1 MIYLFGYK
9 RLDRIGAIS
18 EVKMLDK
25 LIKYFVSETK
35 GYITKTQLVK
45 FIYLADLYAVK
56 WTGKPLTDLD
66 WCYYYYGPWNEAIDK
81 ALDEMNGVDIIQED
95 QGNATLIKPI
105 SLEAMKQDVDFPEG
119 LRLMLN
125 NIKKEWA
132 GSNKIDELLD
142 YVYQTAPMI
151 EVKDH
156 YQPEEKVRL
165 DLYKEREKLLNEL
178 GG

>member
-1 MIYLFGYK
+1 MIYLYGH
-9 RLDRIGAIS
+9 RCRDDIGAVLG
-18 EVKMLDK
+18 VKMLDK
-25 LIKYFVSETK
+25 LIKYFVCETK

-66 WCYYYYGPWNEAIDK
+66 WRYYHYGPWNEAIDK
-81 ALDEMNGVDIIQED
+81 ALADMEGVEIFQED

-105 SLEAMKQDVDFPEG
+105 SPESLKKDVDFSEG

-132 GSNKIDELLD
+132 GANKIEQLLD

-151 EVKDH
+151 EVKEH
-156 YQPEEKVRL
+156 HQPEEKVPL
-165 DLYKEREKLLNEL
+165 NLYKEREKLLNEL
-178 GG
+178 GV